1 MKEINQIAVIGAG
14 VMGCGVSLNLA
25 LKGYPV
31 ILKDI
36 SDDAL
41 EDAKSK
47 IKSDYRMVKMMN
59 RSLVTES
66 LDEILQKITF
76 QLTYNN
82 FNKVDLVIE
91 NVNELVDTKIG
102 VIKEIKDLCTPETIF
117 AINTSC
123 IPITKLASYFVDP
136 SKVIGLHFMNPVPLK
151 QMVETIKGFH
161 TSQETID
168 VIKTFL
174 KSIDKQSVVV
184 NDSPGFVANRLSHL
198 FMNEAAFV
206 VYESIANPADVD
218 AIFKKGYMHT
228 MGPLETADLIGL
240 DTVLD
245 SLNVLYDNFKD
256 SKFRPCPLLQKK
268 VDAGLLGRKSG
279 EGFYKY

>member
-1 MKEINQIAVIGAG
+1 MKEIDQIAVIGAG

-36 SDDAL
+36 SDEVLKEA
-41 EDAKSK
+41 ENK
-47 IKSDYRMVKMMN
+47 IRSDYRMVKMMN

-66 LDEILQKITF
+66 LDEVLQKITF
-76 QLTYNN
+76 QLTYDN

-91 NVNELVDTKIG
+91 NVNELVDIKIG
-102 VIKEIKDLCTPETIF
+102 VFKEIKNLCKPETIF

-123 IPITKLASYFVDP
+123 IPITKLASYFADP

-151 QMVETIKGFH
+151 LMVETIKGFH

-168 VIKTFL
+168 ITKAFL
-174 KSIDKQSVVV
+174 KSMDKQSVVV

-218 AIFKKGYMHT
+218 AIFKKGYMHA

>member
-1 MKEINQIAVIGAG
+1 MKEIDQIAVIGAG

-66 LDEILQKITF
+66 FDEVLQKITF
-76 QLTYNN
+76 QLTYDN

-102 VIKEIKDLCTPETIF
+102 VFKEIKDLCKPETIF

-123 IPITKLASYFVDP
+123 IPITKLASHFVDP

-168 VIKTFL
+168 VIKAFL

-206 VYESIANPADVD
+206 VYESIANSADVD
-218 AIFKKGYMHT
+218 AIFKKGYMHS

-256 SKFRPCPLLQKK
+256 PKFRPCPLLQKK